1 MLVIFMFTSQ
11 LILGQSTDSTKAYIV
26 LDISGSTK
34 SSDPNAMLIQLFAN
48 HIDLIDK
55 KIQSPSTDIYVF
67 GSDTYFLVNSKSKK
81 PFKSFSKELKTIIDS
96 EKSRFIQFFK
106 QKLHEKHNVDFNDID
121 DSTDVREVLKKIK
134 KNANINNVDRY
145 SVYLYT
151 DNILGSEDIPG
162 NNLSKYLHTIRER
175 IRIGNYRIIQ
185 EIQYFSLKL

>member
-1 MLVIFMFTSQ
+1 MKKLFMLVIFMFTSQ

-26 LDISGSTK
+26 LDVSGSTK

-81 PFKSFSKELKTIIDS
+81 PFKSFSKKLKTIMDS
-96 EKSRFIQFFK
+96 EKSHFIQFFK
-106 QKLHEKHNVDFNDID
+106 QKLNEKHNVDLNDID

-162 NNLSKYLHTIRER
+162 NSLSK
-175 IRIGNYRIIQ
+175 
-185 EIQYFSLKL
+185 